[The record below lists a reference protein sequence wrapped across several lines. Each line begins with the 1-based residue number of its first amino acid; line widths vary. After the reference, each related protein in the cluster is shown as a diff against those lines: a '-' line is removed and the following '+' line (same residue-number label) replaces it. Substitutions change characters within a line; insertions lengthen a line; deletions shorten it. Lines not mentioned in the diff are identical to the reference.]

1 MSYTAPQYVDT
12 KEQAILALA
21 STIKGEAVTGGDG
34 SVNRALDILAD
45 VLAEQDV
52 QVPQTDA
59 GAILALAQYASGMVK
74 PTGTIAITENGEGID
89 VAQYA
94 TADVSV
100 SGGGGSVGALVD
112 VPRVKSEQ
120 VDIGDNISNYA
131 NQIDASRVKLGSD
144 TVVEGEGA
152 ITRIALGSTF
162 EYDCPTFV
170 GTTASAKM
178 YDAAFTVNVREE
190 PIIDSISEISG
201 ATKLETLEIGG
212 DEIQRL
218 TVYMPAAAPADSHAY
233 VLEII
238 PAE

>member
-1 MSYTAPQYVDT
+1 MSYTIPDYVDT
-12 KEQAILALA
+12 KEQAVLAVA
-21 STIKGEAVTGGDG
+21 SAIKGEAVTGGDG

-52 QVPQTDA
+52 SVPQTDA
-59 GAILALAQYASGMVK
+59 GAILALAQYV
-74 PTGTIAITENGEGID
+74 TGGG
-89 VAQYA
+89 
-94 TADVSV
+94 
-100 SGGGGSVGALVD
+100 GGGGSVGALVD

-120 VDIGDNISNYA
+120 VEIGDNISNYA

-144 TVVEGEGA
+144 AVVEGEGA

-178 YDAAFTVNVREE
+178 YDATFTVNVREE
-190 PIIDSISEISG
+190 QIISSISEISG
-201 ATKLETLEIGG
+201 ATKLETLEVGG

-218 TVYMPAAAPADSHAY
+218 TVNIPAAAPADSHAY

-238 PAE
+238 PAD